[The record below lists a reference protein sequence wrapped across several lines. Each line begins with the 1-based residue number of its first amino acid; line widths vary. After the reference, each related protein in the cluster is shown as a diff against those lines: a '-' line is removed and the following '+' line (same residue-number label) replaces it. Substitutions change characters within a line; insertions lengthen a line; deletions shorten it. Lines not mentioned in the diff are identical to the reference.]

1 MGTVS
6 LEKMNHLF
14 WLGRYTERVYTTL
27 LMFDRYY
34 DIMIDQDAHVYR
46 EYCRRLAI
54 PDIYTDRKQ
63 FAQSYLFDRE
73 NPDSMYANLMR
84 AFDNAVVLR
93 EEVSSEVLAYIQMSL
108 DVLKAAKN
116 RPAPVMELQ
125 KVTDYLLAFW
135 GAADDY
141 VENEESRNV
150 IKCGKYLERL
160 DLYFRFD
167 SPAPMLEKEYSKL
180 INRIKRVSLPCS
192 REHLDTFIDIA
203 RDDEKRKAQY
213 TEALELL
220 GSAVGV

>member
-34 DIMIDQDAHVYR
+34 DIMIDQDVHVYR

-54 PDIYTDRKQ
+54 PDIYRDRKQ

-73 NPDSMYANLMR
+73 NSDSMYANLMR

-167 SPAPMLEKEYSKL
+167 SPAEMLEKEYCKL
-180 INRIKRVSLPCS
+180 NNRIKRVSLPCS
-192 REHLDTFIDIA
+192 REHLDAFMDIA
-203 RDDEKRKAQY
+203 RDGEKRKEQY
-213 TEALELL
+213 TEALDLL

>member
-27 LMFDRYY
+27 LMFDKYY
-34 DIMIDQDAHVYR
+34 DIMIDQDERAYR

-63 FAQSYLFDRE
+63 FTQSYLFAEE

-108 DVLKAAKN
+108 DILKAAKGSK
-116 RPAPVMELQ
+116 APLMELQ
-125 KVTDYLLAFW
+125 RVTDYLLAFW

-167 SPAPMLEKEYSKL
+167 CPEAMLEKEYSKL
-180 INRIKRVSLPCS
+180 NNRMERVSMPCS
-192 REHLDTFIDIA
+192 KKHLDGFMDIA
-203 RDDEKRKAQY
+203 QNGEERKVRY